1 MLCNYDATRSIQFP
15 LREATVKP
23 MNRASTRRTE
33 PGDLSLKSSSV
44 LLVGGDPAYRSR
56 LRSGLGKHVALVDS
70 AEGGG
75 KATKLLERCRFEF
88 LVVNADLPDLPALE
102 WIAGLLAKDAAAK
115 VLLST
120 ERLDSAL
127 VIEAMRRGVADVL
140 EQPLDT
146 EGLLVALRRH
156 AAPREAVPGVTRLP
170 DAANRASRERE
181 LIGDSPQMR
190 DVRDLIRRIAPLPGT
205 VLVEGETGTGKE
217 LVARWLHASSSRRG
231 EFVAVNCGA
240 IAPELLES
248 ELFGHTKGAFTS
260 AHQGREGLFVA
271 ARGGT
276 LYLDEISEMPFSL
289 QVKLLRVLE
298 EGMLRPVGSDHEV
311 PVDVRIVA
319 STQHDLARLV
329 RERRFRE
336 DLYFRLNVAQVNLPP
351 LRDRLDDVPLLV
363 RHFMDVLSVSLGV
376 EPLALDAHAIGRL
389 KEHPWPGNVRE
400 LKNLVERSLMLGEL
414 ALAQLVPAPRHDSQ
428 PVAEYPLD
436 WTLEEVKEH
445 HMARVLRAMGG
456 NKSAAARRLGVSRK
470 TLERRLQ
477 LGPGDGELA

>member
-1 MLCNYDATRSIQFP
+1 M
-15 LREATVKP
+15 
-23 MNRASTRRTE
+23 
-33 PGDLSLKSSSV
+33 
-44 LLVGGDPAYRSR
+44 LLVGGDPDYRTR

-70 AEGGG
+70 AESGG
-75 KATKLLERCRFEF
+75 KATKLLERCSFEF
-88 LVVNADLPDLPALE
+88 LVVNASLPDLPALA
-102 WIAGLLAKDAAAK
+102 WINDLLARDASVK
-115 VLLST
+115 VLLAAD
-120 ERLDSAL
+120 RLDSAM

-140 EQPLDT
+140 QQPVDT
-146 EGLLVALRRH
+146 ESLLVALQRH
-156 AAPREAVPGVTRLP
+156 AAPRSAAPSATRLP
-170 DAANRASRERE
+170 DRANSAARERE

-190 DVRDLIRRIAPLPGT
+190 GVRELIRRIAPLPGT

-217 LVARWLHASSSRRG
+217 LVARWLHAASARRG

-276 LYLDEISEMPFSL
+276 LYLDEISEMPFML

-298 EGMLRPVGSDHEV
+298 EGTLRPVGSDQEI

-329 RERRFRE
+329 RERGFRE
-336 DLYFRLNVAQVNLPP
+336 DLYFRLNVAQIKLSP
-351 LRDRLDDVPLLV
+351 LRDRLDDVPLLA
-363 RHFMDVLSVSLGV
+363 RHFMDGLSISLGL
-376 EPLALDAHAIGRL
+376 EPLALDVRAIGRL
-389 KEHPWPGNVRE
+389 KEHHWPGNVRE
-400 LKNLVERSLMLGEL
+400 LKNLIERSLMLGEL
-414 ALAQLVPAPRHDSQ
+414 AIEQLATPPRRDQQ

>member
-1 MLCNYDATRSIQFP
+1 M
-15 LREATVKP
+15 
-23 MNRASTRRTE
+23 
-33 PGDLSLKSSSV
+33 

-56 LRSGLGKHVALVDS
+56 LRSGLGKHFALVDS
-70 AEGGG
+70 AEGGA
-75 KATKLLERCRFEF
+75 KATKLLERCSFEF
-88 LVVNADLPDLPALE
+88 LVVSASLPDVPALE
-102 WIAGLLAKDAAAK
+102 WIDDLLAKDASLK
-115 VLLST
+115 VVLSAD
-120 ERLDSAL
+120 RPDSAL
-127 VIEAMRRGVADVL
+127 VIEAMRRGVVDVL
-140 EQPLDT
+140 EQPADT
-146 EGLLVALRRH
+146 ENLLSALRRH
-156 AAPREAVPGVTRLP
+156 AASRPVPPRSTRLP
-170 DAANRASRERE
+170 DAASRASRERE
-181 LIGDSPQMR
+181 LIGESSHMR
-190 DVRDLIRRIAPLPGT
+190 EVRDLIRRIAPLPGT

-217 LVARWLHASSSRRG
+217 LVARWLHAASTRRG

-260 AHQGREGLFVA
+260 AHQGREGLFVT

-298 EGMLRPVGSDHEV
+298 EGTLRPVGSDQEI

-319 STQHDLARLV
+319 STQHDMARLV

-336 DLYFRLNVAQVNLPP
+336 DLYFRLNVAQINLSP
-351 LRDRLDDVPLLV
+351 LRDRVDDIPLLA
-363 RHFMDVLSVSLGV
+363 RHLMEKLSVSLGV
-376 EPLALDAHAIGRL
+376 EPLALDARAIGRL

-400 LKNLVERSLMLGEL
+400 LKNLIERSLMLGEL
-414 ALAQLVPAPRHDSQ
+414 AFERLASPPRRDPK
-428 PVAEYPLD
+428 PVAEYPLE

-477 LGPGDGELA
+477 LGPGSGEPA